1 MIKAK
6 LNIKPIPVPSI
17 NQPIYKLILLLAVL
31 KYGTRK
37 SQNCTF
43 LKLHL
48 YLWALRTNDN
58 YESLIALKK
67 KEIKTILPWSYEPGL
82 NKLITLG
89 LVNNYC
95 SRVIKSSELQIILTV
110 DGDTFISKIERRNLF
125 SEDIDKIKKIGIIPQ
140 TKLKSASTNWKL
152 NL

>member
-6 LNIKPIPVPSI
+6 LDIKPIPVPSI
-17 NQPIYKLILLLAVL
+17 YQPIYKLILLLAVL

-37 SQNCTF
+37 PHNCTF

-48 YLWALRTNDN
+48 YLWALRTVDN
-58 YESLIALKK
+58 FESLKALKK
-67 KEIKTILPWSYEPGL
+67 SNIDSMLPWTYEPGL
-82 NKLITLG
+82 NKLVTIA

-95 SRVIKSSELQIILTV
+95 TRAIISNELQITLTEE
-110 DGDTFISKIERRNLF
+110 GDSFIKEIERRNLF
-125 SEDIDKIKKIGIIPQ
+125 SEDIEKIKKIGIISQ
-140 TKLKSASTNWKL
+140 VKVKKASSNWKF